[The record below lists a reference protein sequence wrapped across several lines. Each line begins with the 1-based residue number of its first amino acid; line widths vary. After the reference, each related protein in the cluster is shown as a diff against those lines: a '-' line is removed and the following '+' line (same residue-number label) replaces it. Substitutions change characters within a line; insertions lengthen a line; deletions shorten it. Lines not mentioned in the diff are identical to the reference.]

1 MIDHI
6 VTTILVIL
14 ALIVALT
21 GIFSQEKI
29 SL

>member
-1 MIDHI
+1 MIDHV
-6 VTTILVIL
+6 VTTVIVIF